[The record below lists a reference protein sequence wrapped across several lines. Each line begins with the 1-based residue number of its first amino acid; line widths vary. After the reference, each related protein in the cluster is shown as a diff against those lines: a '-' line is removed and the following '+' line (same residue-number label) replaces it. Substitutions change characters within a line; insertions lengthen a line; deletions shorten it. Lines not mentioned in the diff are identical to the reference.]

1 MVNYWS
7 ESVGVQ
13 MTVYESGLGVW
24 VGGKTV
30 SEIYYI
36 IADFNGRMNLSWQ
49 ETKFKETLLL

>member
-1 MVNYWS
+1 
-7 ESVGVQ
+7 

-36 IADFNGRMNLSWQ
+36 IADFNGRIILSI
-49 ETKFKETLLL
+49 FYVADHNVDIII

>member
-1 MVNYWS
+1 
-7 ESVGVQ
+7 

-36 IADFNGRMNLSWQ
+36 IADFNGRMNLS
-49 ETKFKETLLL
+49 